1 MRFAR
6 LLTVAAFAVLA
17 FVMLPQAKQDTK
29 PATDSDTNGIVWYT
43 YQEGWAKAK
52 AEKKHMFVDFTAT
65 WCGWCKK
72 LEKNTFS
79 QPEIIKSLNTDFV
92 PVKVWDNSTAML
104 DIDGYKISEKDLIRK
119 EFKVRGYPALWFVS
133 PEGVRVGPAGG
144 YIEADRLKQV
154 LDIVKNY
161 RYDSTRTES
170 GEKINPDE
178 KDTKK

>member
-1 MRFAR
+1 MRLAR
-6 LLTVAAFAVLA
+6 LLTAAAFAVLA
-17 FVMLPQAKQDTK
+17 FVMIPQAKQDTK
-29 PATDSDTNGIVWYT
+29 PATESDSGVVWYS
-43 YQEGWAKAK
+43 YQDGWAKAK
-52 AEKKHMFVDFTAT
+52 AENKHMFVDFTAT

-79 QPEIIKSLNTDFV
+79 QPEIIKALNTDFV
-92 PVKVWDNSTAML
+92 PVKVWDNSTAVL

-119 EFKVRGYPALWFVS
+119 EFKVRGFPALWFVS

-144 YIEADRLKQV
+144 YVEADRLMQV

-170 GEKINPDE
+170 GEKINPEDNG
-178 KDTKK
+178 KKK